1 MEGSL
6 RIIRFEGRPFW
17 QARVYDKRK
26 RGFVTRSLK
35 TTDVGEAQAKAIQFW
50 SEVNPRIQAD
60 LPVAAGTVE
69 ETIENYIAA
78 QTKRVEAKLILPG
91 ALRDMRAQLKPVLIY
106 CNLKGLKQITD
117 VKAYSFNDFIEWRRH
132 DSMLITTGKAGVMKP
147 LSLNKAVRELRAFW
161 KWVQQQRLASFDIAV
176 MEQRL
181 RHEQVKGVNLVIPDK
196 HWTLIEREL
205 VRVAFKAVP
214 TKKTQPIHMYYRR
227 LFYYLVMVLAVT
239 GMRPQEA
246 THLIKWKDFSL
257 KKKDPKKQDQFV
269 SACVIDLINPDGK
282 GSRKIV
288 SHAGQMIQQF
298 RKYANN
304 WRQENGFH
312 SIKPTDLIFA
322 YPRTND
328 AYPYSQLGLTFR
340 QTLSHIGLAGKGY
353 TLRSLRATYITEQLS
368 KGVSPYLLSKN
379 TGHSIE
385 VMKKHYEDLGI
396 EDIADALL

>member
-161 KWVQQQRLASFDIAV
+161 KWVQQQRLAS
-176 MEQRL
+176 L
-181 RHEQVKGVNLVIPDK
+181 
-196 HWTLIEREL
+196 TL
-205 VRVAFKAVP
+205 
-214 TKKTQPIHMYYRR
+214 Q
-227 LFYYLVMVLAVT
+227 
-239 GMRPQEA
+239 
-246 THLIKWKDFSL
+246 
-257 KKKDPKKQDQFV
+257 
-269 SACVIDLINPDGK
+269 
-282 GSRKIV
+282 
-288 SHAGQMIQQF
+288 
-298 RKYANN
+298 
-304 WRQENGFH
+304 
-312 SIKPTDLIFA
+312 
-322 YPRTND
+322 
-328 AYPYSQLGLTFR
+328 
-340 QTLSHIGLAGKGY
+340 
-353 TLRSLRATYITEQLS
+353 
-368 KGVSPYLLSKN
+368 
-379 TGHSIE
+379 
-385 VMKKHYEDLGI
+385 
-396 EDIADALL
+396 